1 MEYCGEVVSDKV
13 AQSRV
18 QVYEEVGLKEKY
30 IISLHGSEFIDATR
44 KGSLARYIN
53 HSCDPNCV
61 TRKWTVLGEVR
72 IGIFAIKDISA
83 ETEVTYDYNFQWY
96 GGSKIQCRCGAESCV
111 GFLGAKSRGFQVALL
126 PIHGDF
132 FWFFLFIVGG
142 LVILVGLCKDLK
154 IQIPVS
160 FPDSLNPVFSNNDK
174 VYTYSIKAR
183 VIP

>member
-126 PIHGDF
+126 PIHGDIF
-132 FWFFLFIVGG
+132 LVFPIYSCWFGYSSGIVQGSQNSNSCELSRLSQPILF
-142 LVILVGLCKDLK
+142 K
-154 IQIPVS
+154 
-160 FPDSLNPVFSNNDK
+160 
-174 VYTYSIKAR
+174 
-183 VIP
+183 

>member
-1 MEYCGEVVSDKV
+1 MFLVICS
-13 AQSRV
+13 
-18 QVYEEVGLKEKY
+18 
-30 IISLHGSEFIDATR
+30 
-44 KGSLARYIN
+44 
-53 HSCDPNCV
+53 DPNCV

-126 PIHGDF
+126 PIHGHF
-132 FWFFLFIVGG
+132 FWFFLFIVAG

-183 VIP
+183 VIPSKPVSSVSIICCTIEGWRYMMQVR

>member
-1 MEYCGEVVSDKV
+1 MC
-13 AQSRV
+13 
-18 QVYEEVGLKEKY
+18 L
-30 IISLHGSEFIDATR
+30 ISYLVMFLVICS
-44 KGSLARYIN
+44 
-53 HSCDPNCV
+53 DPNCV

-132 FWFFLFIVGG
+132 FWFFLFIVAG

-154 IQIPVS
+154 I
-160 FPDSLNPVFSNNDK
+160 
-174 VYTYSIKAR
+174 
-183 VIP
+183 